1 MNPRQCRRT
10 FHLDRPDC
18 RACTGRNTSCPEYE
32 PAPDTRQT
40 PAETEEHGGPRRP
53 LQGVPQQAAGRS
65 EPGAPRQGLHERWQ
79 GLRRP

>member
-18 RACTGRNTSCPEYE
+18 RACAGYNTSCPDYAPIRPGQE
-32 PAPDTRQT
+32 PPEQ
-40 PAETEEHGGPRRP
+40 EEHCGPLRP

-65 EPGAPRQGLHERWQ
+65 EPGAPRQGLHERWR